1 MRETG
6 GFVRREAAHKA
17 ALPPQYSRLPFRFTP
32 FLGHQRNGQLTAV
45 RFSVGDLAVCEK
57 RAGSS
62 DAKRRTRRLCRR
74 SIPGFPFDLHPS
86 WVTNGTDS
94 LRLSVFL
101 LVTLPC
107 ARNGRVR
114 PTRSGAYPTRAR
126 NTCLQAHSAAAAH
139 GSQSLDAARSAKY
152 SRILVQFT
160 PSSGQQKRADKRLLF
175 FAMDENTRRQNAR
188 AGKRGQLLRRKGSCT
203 SVLLQTDSVRRSDQR
218 RPLAVNIG
226 NEHVAEFH
234 RAFGAICPYALHDLK
249 NLFLL
254 HR

>member
-1 MRETG
+1 MVKRL
-6 GFVRREAAHKA
+6 RRR
-17 ALPPQYSRLPFRFTP
+17 P
-32 FLGHQRNGQLTAV
+32 LTAQSRV
-45 RFSVGDLAVCEK
+45 RFPARSPTERTAYGCPFFVGDLAVCEK

-74 SIPGFPFDLHPS
+74 SIPGFPFDLRPS

-94 LRLSVFL
+94 LRLSVFCWW
-101 LVTLPC
+101 PC
-107 ARNGRVR
+107 RVR
-114 PTRSGAYPTRAR
+114 ETGGFVRRE
-126 NTCLQAHSAAAAH
+126 AAH
-139 GSQSLDAARSAKY
+139 KAALPPQY
-152 SRILVQFT
+152 SRLPVQFT
-160 PSSGQQKRADKRLLF
+160 PSSGQQKRADKCLLF

-188 AGKRGQLLRRKGSCT
+188 AGKRRQLLRRKGSCT
-203 SVLLQTDSVRRSDQR
+203 SVLLQTDSVRRSDKR